1 MMDDASTPI
10 GQPTAMTPPGKLAY
24 ATPTTAPLVAGRR
37 SFFKY
42 RDLGVTAASSG
53 KIRAQVTIGAEG
65 MTQPTG
71 WHYHVCEGQFVY
83 MLSGWVDL
91 EFEDGQKLRIHSGES
106 LYIPGGLR
114 PRYGC
119 IERPGALS
127 SPFPRTGHRGPRS
140 ARGHLRR
147 MTPSA
152 PGTAVVGP
160 LRVAGRRTQHPARD
174 GKVSMTPTPGGP
186 TLGHRRRRRPKF
198 AREGFFV
205 VLTNRK
211 AGNAARSEGHQRA
224 RLRMNPHRS
233 D

>member
-1 MMDDASTPI
+1 MMSDASTPI
-10 GQPTAMTPPGKLAY
+10 GQPAAVNPPGKLAY

-91 EFEDGQKLRIHSGES
+91 EFEDGQKLRIQSGES

-114 PRYGC
+114 HNETAASRDL
-119 IERPGALS
+119 ELLELS
-127 SPFPRTGHRGPRS
+127 VPADMGTVACDPPEGWSKS
-140 ARGHLRR
+140 A
-147 MTPSA
+147 
-152 PGTAVVGP
+152 
-160 LRVAGRRTQHPARD
+160 
-174 GKVSMTPTPGGP
+174 
-186 TLGHRRRRRPKF
+186 
-198 AREGFFV
+198 
-205 VLTNRK
+205 
-211 AGNAARSEGHQRA
+211 
-224 RLRMNPHRS
+224 
-233 D
+233 

>member
-1 MMDDASTPI
+1 MRGGLTWRISTGTSSRILSSSRLVPARRTHPPRGDRPVFRPQSRGSGSIGGTNSEEASMMDDVSTPI
-10 GQPTAMTPPGKLAY
+10 GQPAAVNPPGKLAY

-91 EFEDGQKLRIHSGES
+91 EFEDGQKLRIQSGES

-114 PRYGC
+114 HNETAASRDL
-119 IERPGALS
+119 ELLELS
-127 SPFPRTGHRGPRS
+127 VP
-140 ARGHLRR
+140 AD
-147 MTPSA
+147 M
-152 PGTAVVGP
+152 GTVP
-160 LRVAGRRTQHPARD
+160 CDP
-174 GKVSMTPTPGGP
+174 P
-186 TLGHRRRRRPKF
+186 
-198 AREGFFV
+198 EGWSKS
-205 VLTNRK
+205 L
-211 AGNAARSEGHQRA
+211 
-224 RLRMNPHRS
+224 
-233 D
+233 

>member
-1 MMDDASTPI
+1 MMNDASTPI
-10 GQPTAMTPPGKLAY
+10 GQPAAVSPPGKLAY

-91 EFEDGQKLRIHSGES
+91 EFEDGQKLRIQSGES

-114 PRYGC
+114 HNETAASRDLELLEISVPADMGTVACDPPEGWSKRAC
-119 IERPGALS
+119 DAAPNIRARLIIQPSPQCSQAGARQL
-127 SPFPRTGHRGPRS
+127 
-140 ARGHLRR
+140 
-147 MTPSA
+147 
-152 PGTAVVGP
+152 
-160 LRVAGRRTQHPARD
+160 
-174 GKVSMTPTPGGP
+174 K
-186 TLGHRRRRRPKF
+186 RRRRSRTSGDASTHRQIPL
-198 AREGFFV
+198 G
-205 VLTNRK
+205 
-211 AGNAARSEGHQRA
+211 Q
-224 RLRMNPHRS
+224 LRQWFSVECGEPS
-233 D
+233 VILPL